1 MSDDHRDSLHSL
13 DLEEA
18 KAMLEDA
25 PEQYAFMDSSPRQ
38 RMKAWALPCSLILN
52 VLLFFLILVQLGNPC
67 FFSSRH
73 CKYNISGL
81 KLMSEEHGLVPECR
95 LNSHDLDDADLA
107 QSGWKRSRS

>member
-25 PEQYAFMDSSPRQ
+25 PEQYAFMELSPRQ
-38 RMKAWALPCSLILN
+38 RVKAWALPCSLILN
-52 VLLFFLILVQLGNPC
+52 ALLFLLVLVQLGNPC
-67 FFSSRH
+67 FFSARH
-73 CKYNISGL
+73 CKYQTGGL

-95 LNSHDLDDADLA
+95 YH
-107 QSGWKRSRS
+107 GRSIGPR